1 MAYATILQ
9 ETKKVFKA
17 NFYFFIQKTL
27 MFLVNDDFLIL
38 FLDQLPSMYGP
49 PEEHDLPLRS
59 WHMSDVWG
67 PNGGVSDMSQGG
79 GKADPSVLVRCHF
92 TSGVVT
98 EFTGLQDGD
107 MFYGIIYVVNHVY
120 FVCLQT
126 CFVN

>member
-1 MAYATILQ
+1 
-9 ETKKVFKA
+9 
-17 NFYFFIQKTL
+17 
-27 MFLVNDDFLIL
+27 MFLVNNNFLIL
-38 FLDQLPSMYGP
+38 FSDQLPSMYGP

-59 WHMSDVWG
+59 RHVSDVWG

-79 GKADPSVLVRCHF
+79 GKANPSVLVRCHF

-98 EFTGLQDGD
+98 EFTGLRDGD